1 MSESRAG
8 SERSDFQ
15 RPLVMGVLNVT
26 PDSFSDGGKYDSVDS
41 AIDHARLLLIGGAN
55 IIDIGGEST
64 RPGAPRV
71 APEVEL
77 SRVLPVIDAL
87 VAELAATNRR
97 DVRISVDTMN
107 ATTALA
113 AVSAGAHIINDVSGG
128 LADPKMFSVAA
139 ATGAE
144 IVISHWRGFSDG
156 MDQLNTYLDLAAE
169 VAAELKLRIDAAI
182 AAGVSR
188 NKIILDPGLGFAKD
202 MGQNWELVARLDEL
216 DKLGLPVLVGAS
228 RKRFIGTIARQDEAA
243 RRVPGSLAVALAPRG
258 IRVNAISFASVMS
271 ASLQAALKECHALS
285 LLASPDLAV
294 VTALGL
300 QERIVDT
307 GPVHARMARWP
318 KGTLSLYPGA
328 EHEVMMERPDTRA
341 RFFDEACALF
351 DLHL

>member
-1 MSESRAG
+1 MSESRTG

-41 AIDHARLLLIGGAN
+41 ALDHARLLLIGGAN

-64 RPGAPRV
+64 RPGAPRI

-77 SRVLPVIDAL
+77 SRVLPVVDAL

-156 MDQLNTYLDLAAE
+156 MDQLNTYLDLATE

-228 RKRFIGTIARQDEAA
+228 RKRFIAGALDAGLDEADSESGQINNG
-243 RRVPGSLAVALAPRG
+243 RR
-258 IRVNAISFASVMS
+258 
-271 ASLQAALKECHALS
+271 
-285 LLASPDLAV
+285 DLATAV
-294 VTALGL
+294 LTALLL
-300 QERIVDT
+300 QRKLWGVRVHNVVATNDAIAIVE
-307 GPVHARMARWP
+307 ALRF
-318 KGTLSLYPGA
+318 A
-328 EHEVMMERPDTRA
+328 EDGKSGQS
-341 RFFDEACALF
+341 
-351 DLHL
+351 